1 MSVLSPVDIISIHC
15 SGYKAFIHSLA
26 IDCFVYQ
33 ESTLI
38 MQLMVQNR
46 MDGCNYQISLLSWL
60 GRDCMDMQ
68 KGKIE

>member
-46 MDGCNYQISLLSWL
+46 MDGCNYWKTS
-60 GRDCMDMQ
+60 R
-68 KGKIE
+68 